1 MSKTI
6 NLILRSI
13 KFLPTL
19 FLCWSYCNSLFSFIT
34 SALLKTTFRLFAH
47 SRMHLQRSSHDL
59 TTTTTTLR
67 LMWSNVFRG
76 ESYDKYFTP
85 TPSDHSEQGHIF
97 SNKSEYNFSLHLQP
111 FMPLANLRCSPDVH
125 HFLCQAFI
133 PACTEEDKVIRPCRE
148 ECETV
153 MSDCEENIR
162 IFGITWPPE
171 LQCDK

>member
-1 MSKTI
+1 MSETI

-13 KFLPTL
+13 NIFYQLHSCVDHIATPYSHLLPQH
-19 FLCWSYCNSLFSFIT
+19 FG
-34 SALLKTTFRLFAH
+34 LFAR
-47 SRMHLQRSSHDL
+47 SRLHLQRSSHDL
-59 TTTTTTLR
+59 TTTTTTALR
-67 LMWSNVFRG
+67 LIWSNVFRG
-76 ESYDKYFTP
+76 ESYNKCFAQ
-85 TPSDHSEQGHIF
+85 TPSDHSEQGRIF
-97 SNKSEYNFSLHLQP
+97 SDKSEYNFSLHLQP

-162 IFGITWPPE
+162 IFGIIWPPE